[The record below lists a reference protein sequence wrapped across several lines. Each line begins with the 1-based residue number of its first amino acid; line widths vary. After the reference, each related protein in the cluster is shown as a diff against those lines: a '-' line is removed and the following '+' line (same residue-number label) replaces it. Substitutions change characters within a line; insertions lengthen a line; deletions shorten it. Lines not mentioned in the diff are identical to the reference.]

1 MVLVLCHGHVETAWH
16 GIPLA
21 QTRSVHPTLVVT
33 TNALAGAAAKNAAT
47 LKNQK
52 YSALTATH
60 FFVPVAVETLGPW
73 NEDGFSFIPEL
84 GRRMSLA
91 TGDLRE
97 TKFL

>member
-1 MVLVLCHGHVETAWH
+1 
-16 GIPLA
+16 
-21 QTRSVHPTLVVT
+21 
-33 TNALAGAAAKNAAT
+33 LAGAAAKIAAT

-73 NEDGFSFIPEL
+73 NEDGLSFIQEL

-97 TKFL
+97 TKFLLQRLSVAVQLGNAASCSSTFQTDTGDEE